1 MVRFRFHC
9 LELPALFAAVA
20 LAVAACGAPR
30 SIYDLD
36 ESQIDYNET
45 VPLHFDW
52 PAGVVAQVQS
62 SVQKTETVGKVV
74 TTKGGHILCT
84 MHTESADDGITV
96 QCGNATIN
104 GDEVLQVI
112 MDGAP
117 GLLVHPVLTVDAHGT
132 ITKIEGLHG
141 VRGALVRA
149 LAGEPKMLTN
159 RRGLIDILSDPETV
173 TRVADREWSNLI
185 TFWAGKS
192 LKTGTTYD
200 LNREAAVPVQ
210 NEMIDWVQQYRLA
223 GRVPCNEWEEA
234 RRCVK
239 LVLTST
245 PDSTQFNEAVKDIM
259 KNVMAGAHMH
269 RSSTEVVLRKVQ
281 YRYTLVTTPE
291 RLLPYWVENRRSM
304 QLETARTDGKSEI
317 MDVVEERH
325 DSYEYFAIGKPE
337 QSDETKDMRK
347 SGEYGQRIEI
357 GE

>member
-1 MVRFRFHC
+1 MVRFRFRC
-9 LELPALFAAVA
+9 IDLPALLAAVA
-20 LAVAACGAPR
+20 LTLAACGAPR

-52 PAGVVAQVQS
+52 PAGVMAQVQS
-62 SVQKTETVGKVV
+62 SVQKTETIGKVI
-74 TTKGGHILCT
+74 TTKGGHIMCT
-84 MHTESADDGITV
+84 LHTESADDGITV
-96 QCGNATIN
+96 QCDNATIN
-104 GDEVLQVI
+104 GDEALQVI

-132 ITKIEGLHG
+132 ITKFDGLHG
-141 VRGALVRA
+141 VRGAMVRA

-173 TRVADREWSNLI
+173 TRVADREWWNLI
-185 TFWAGKS
+185 TFWTGKS

-200 LNREAAVPVQ
+200 LNRESGVPYHDD
-210 NEMIDWVQQYRLA
+210 MIDWVQQYQLA
-223 GRVPCNEWEEA
+223 GRVPCNQWEEE

-245 PDSTQFNEAVKDIM
+245 PDSRQFNEAVKDIM

-269 RSSTEVVLRKVQ
+269 RASPKVVLRKVQ
-281 YRYTLVTTPE
+281 YQYTLVTTPE

-304 QLETARTDGKSEI
+304 QLETAGADGQSEV

-325 DSYEYFAIGKPE
+325 DSYEYFATGKPE
-337 QSDETKDMRK
+337 QSDETMEIRK
-347 SGEYGQRIEI
+347 SEE
-357 GE
+357 